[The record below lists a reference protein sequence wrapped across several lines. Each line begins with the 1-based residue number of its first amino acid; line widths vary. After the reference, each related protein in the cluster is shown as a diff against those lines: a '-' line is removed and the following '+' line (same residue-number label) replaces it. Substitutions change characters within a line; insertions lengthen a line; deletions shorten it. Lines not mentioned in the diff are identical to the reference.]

1 MYKACT
7 IRSGIIL
14 RNYYGFDWKENWK
27 MVDLPKL
34 KDLNEIDGKVSR
46 FY

>member
-1 MYKACT
+1 MGLIEKK
-7 IRSGIIL
+7 I
-14 RNYYGFDWKENWK
+14 EK

-34 KDLNEIDGKVSR
+34 KDQNEIDGKVSR

>member
-1 MYKACT
+1 MGLIEKK
-7 IRSGIIL
+7 I
-14 RNYYGFDWKENWK
+14 EK